1 MRLLTI
7 VAAALLLNV
16 LLPAAAPQN
25 QGFLGRWNL
34 TGTGQDSD
42 RVYWLEVTGTGGKL
56 SGIFLNRGG
65 SPVPLAAIAVNGGEL
80 VFQLAPGKATQPA
93 GHSSAKLDGESWW
106 ARPRPASSTVDFI
119 GVRPPKWP
127 ASNANGTHKYGT
139 PVELFAGT
147 TADAFDYQAGTYPIT
162 WKVEDGV
169 LTNEPPTRNL
179 VSKQKFWNF
188 RLQAEY
194 KLADKSNSGIYLRGR
209 YEMQVLA
216 DYGQPAEKHGH
227 MSLYA
232 WAPPLVNASKPAGEW
247 QSVDIVIV
255 GNRVT
260 ATLNGKKVQ
269 DNTEIQAITGG
280 ALDAN
285 GPSPGRSS
293 FRATTPRCG
302 SRKLPSPRF
311 CKEC

>member
-7 VAAALLLNV
+7 VAAALVLNV
-16 LLPAAAPQN
+16 LLPAAAPQT

-42 RVYWLEVTGTGGKL
+42 RVYWLEVSETGGKL
-56 SGIFLNRGG
+56 SGMFLNRGG
-65 SPVPLAAIAVNGGEL
+65 SPVPLASIAVNGGEL
-80 VFQLAPGKATQPA
+80 VFQLAPGNDKQPGA
-93 GHSSAKLDGESWW
+93 AFQAKLDGE
-106 ARPRPASSTVDFI
+106 RLVGTTKTGERTINFV

-139 PVELFAGT
+139 PVELFNGE
-147 TADAFDYQAGTYPIT
+147 TADAFDYQPGTYPIT

-194 KLADKSNSGIYLRGR
+194 KLAEKSNSGIYLRGR

-216 DYGQPAEKHGH
+216 DYGEPPEKHGH

-247 QSVDIVIV
+247 QTVDIVIV

-260 ATLNGKKVQ
+260 ATLNGQKVQ

-285 GPSPGRSS
+285 ETEPGPILIQGDHTKVW
-293 FRATTPRCG
+293 FKKITVTPI
-302 SRKLPSPRF
+302 L
-311 CKEC
+311 

>member
-7 VAAALLLNV
+7 VAAAVLVSV

-42 RVYWLEVTGTGGKL
+42 RVYWLEVTETGGKL
-56 SGIFLNRGG
+56 SGMFLNRGG
-65 SPVPLAAIAVNGGEL
+65 SPVPVASIAVNGGEL
-80 VFQLAPGKATQPA
+80 VFQVAPGSNNQP
-93 GHSSAKLDGESWW
+93 GPEFQAKLDGAKLVGTTKAGE
-106 ARPRPASSTVDFI
+106 RTVNFV

-179 VSKQKFWNF
+179 LSKQKFWNF

-194 KLADKSNSGIYLRGR
+194 KLAEKSNSGIYLRGR

-216 DYGQPAEKHGH
+216 DFGQPAEKHGH

-285 GPSPGRSS
+285 ETEPGPILIQGDHTKVW
-293 FRATTPRCG
+293 FKKITVTPI
-302 SRKLPSPRF
+302 L
-311 CKEC
+311 